1 MSRPQKWYALAL
13 LNSSQEYKKLVRSK
27 KDLKECSSITKLEKM
42 IFQNYGKY
50 F

>member
-1 MSRPQKWYALAL
+1 MSRRHKWYALAL

-27 KDLKECSSITKLEKM
+27 KDLKECFSITKLKII
-42 IFQNYGKY
+42 IFQNYEKY